1 MRKLIHITRIVFFKE
16 LTELLRDFRTVLI
29 SIGVPLVLFPVLVL
43 VLSVNINRAESAFE
57 SGIRV
62 GVVTHTA
69 SLEVADNAFDL
80 YSYLSHQD
88 FITVISLPEGSTGGL
103 ALRAGEISA
112 AVITRQRAS
121 TDTDT
126 AAGAPAA
133 AGSRAETAA
142 GARTDA
148 RTEAD
153 AEIGPGVTLLYD
165 NTDLFSQT
173 AAEYVAAVLGAY
185 SESILAAQ
193 IAALDIP
200 ASTFAPLEIE
210 LLGLHDPSRSAGT
223 LALSFLIPVL
233 MLVSAALGPLAS
245 AADLGAGEKERGTL
259 EPLLGTGAGTPAL
272 LLGKFG
278 ACAVMGLLG
287 MLAFFTGAGL
297 AYLIG
302 PGVFGSE
309 ELQFAL
315 SAGTVA
321 ILTGLAGATVLVLSS
336 FELAL
341 SFLARSAKA
350 AQTYFI
356 PVLILSSTAG
366 YGTYMMNLEVL
377 SLWYYNIPLFNI
389 ALILKAVVLGRLNLV
404 PLLITSVWILL
415 YVAGALAAAGSLLR
429 NETALHRG

>member
-62 GVVTHTA
+62 GVVAPKA
-69 SLEVADNAFDL
+69 SLEVADDAFDL
-80 YSYLSHQD
+80 HSYLSHQD
-88 FITVISLPEGSTGGL
+88 FITVISLPEGSTGSQ

-121 TDTDT
+121 TAT

-133 AGSRAETAA
+133 ASSRAETAA
-142 GARTDA
+142 
-148 RTEAD
+148 
-153 AEIGPGVTLLYD
+153 GPGVTLLYD
-165 NTDLFSQT
+165 NTDLFSQA
-173 AAEYVAAVLGAY
+173 AAEYVAAVLDAY
-185 SESILAAQ
+185 SESVLAAQ

-200 ASTFAPLEIE
+200 AETFAPLEIE

-259 EPLLGTGAGTPAL
+259 EPLLGTGAGRPAL

-302 PGVFGSE
+302 PGAFGSE

-356 PVLILSSTAG
+356 PVLIVSSTAG

-415 YVAGALAAAGSLLR
+415 YVAGA
-429 NETALHRG
+429 

>member
-1 MRKLIHITRIVFFKE
+1 MHITRIVFFKE

-62 GVVTHTA
+62 GVVAPKA
-69 SLEVADNAFDL
+69 SLEVADDAFDL
-80 YSYLSHQD
+80 HSYLSHQD
-88 FITVISLPEGSTGGL
+88 FVTVISLPEGSTGSQ

-121 TDTDT
+121 ASASTDTDTDTDT

-133 AGSRAETAA
+133 AG
-142 GARTDA
+142 A
-148 RTEAD
+148 RTEVGA
-153 AEIGPGVTLLYD
+153 AVTLLYD
-165 NTDLFSQT
+165 NTDLFSQA
-173 AAEYVAAVLGAY
+173 AAEYMAAVLGAY
-185 SESILAAQ
+185 SESVLAAQ

-200 ASTFAPLEIE
+200 ADTLAPLEIE

-259 EPLLGTGAGTPAL
+259 EPLLGTGAGRPAL

-302 PGVFGSE
+302 PGAFGSE